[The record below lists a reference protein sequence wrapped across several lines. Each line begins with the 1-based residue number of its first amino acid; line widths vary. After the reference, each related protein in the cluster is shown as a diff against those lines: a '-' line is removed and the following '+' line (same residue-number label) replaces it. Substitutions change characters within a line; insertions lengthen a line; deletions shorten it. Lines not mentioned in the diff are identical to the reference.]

1 MLLLTGCQQTTGSG
15 VRSVACE
22 SFKPIT
28 WSKQDTRPTVR
39 QVVGHNATG
48 VALCKWKA
56 K

>member
-1 MLLLTGCQQTTGSG
+1 MLLLTACQTTGSG

-28 WSKQDTRPTVR
+28 WSKSDTRPTIR

-48 VALCKWKA
+48 KALCSWKA